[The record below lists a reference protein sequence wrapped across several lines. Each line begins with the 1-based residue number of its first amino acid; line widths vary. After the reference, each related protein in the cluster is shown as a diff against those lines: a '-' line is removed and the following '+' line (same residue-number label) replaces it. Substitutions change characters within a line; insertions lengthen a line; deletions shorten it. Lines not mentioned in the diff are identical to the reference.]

1 MMGLLL
7 LLQYWLA
14 ANRPAAVFHADVE
27 FVVTSP
33 LDRGPGS
40 LREAIL
46 AASTAPARASI
57 VIRAAKIVLQSP
69 LPPLANPEGIVLV
82 GAPGPAEIDAAQLDF
97 GAVLDIAA
105 PYSIV
110 HNIKIGNAPGNGIVA
125 RAAGLRMTKLT
136 LTDCDI
142 CIAVASGISDVVI
155 EESRFERNRIGIWLE
170 ANNAA
175 IVIRSNQFSSH
186 RDAAVWAVPANIS
199 GMPLA
204 SKLEVSKNRFE
215 RDRLSVVLGNIPA
228 LVQDNQFTRAREVA
242 VYLMGEGAIVR
253 GNRIT
258 GGSGIGIYA
267 HTTQGTVIQNN
278 EIDHNSKMAV
288 LVHSASNSVVENNN
302 IYNNGYG
309 IASVL
314 GSRAQP
320 NVVAHNLLLNQQ
332 LDGII
337 LIGGSP
343 VVRGNSMM
351 SNQLAGLRILDYL
364 PAEGIRVNS
373 EPFLAANRSVSNK
386 FNEPVRGEYTVKS
399 PAKGQAKRD
408 E

>member
-1 MMGLLL
+1 M
-7 LLQYWLA
+7 
-14 ANRPAAVFHADVE
+14 FHADVE

-57 VIRAAKIVLQSP
+57 LIRTAKIVLESP
-69 LPPLANPEGIVLV
+69 LPPLANPAGIVLL
-82 GAPGPAEIDAAQLDF
+82 GAPGLAEIDAAQLDF
-97 GAVLDIAA
+97 GAVLDVAA

-110 HNIKIGNAPGNGIVA
+110 SDIKIMNAPGNGIVA

-142 CIAVASGISDVVI
+142 CIAVVSGVSDLVI

-170 ANNAA
+170 ANNAG
-175 IVIRSNQFSSH
+175 IVIRRNQFSTH
-186 RDAAVWAVPANIS
+186 RDAAVWAVPANVS
-199 GMPLA
+199 GMPLS
-204 SKLEVSKNRFE
+204 SKLEMSRNLFKE
-215 RDRLSVVLGNIPA
+215 DRLSVVLGNVSA
-228 LVQDNQFTRAREVA
+228 LVESNQFTRAREVA

-253 GNRIT
+253 GNRIS

-288 LVHSASNSVVENNN
+288 LVHSASNNLVENNN
-302 IYNNGYG
+302 VYSNGYG

-314 GSRAQP
+314 GSRTQP
-320 NVVAHNLLLNQQ
+320 NVVAHNLLLNHQ

-343 VVRGNSMM
+343 VIRGNNMM

-364 PAEGIRVNS
+364 PAAGSRVNS
-373 EPFLAANRSVSNK
+373 EPFLTANRSVSNK
-386 FNEPVRGEYTVKS
+386 FNEPVRGEYAAKT
-399 PAKGQAKRD
+399 PANDQAKRHD
-408 E
+408 